1 MDIFILAI
9 AVFLLFEGTVYA
21 LFPEQTKRML
31 ATIILWIQIIS
42 GFWTC
47 HGNFGRNNNMVGL
60 KNIILTKSISK

>member
-31 ATIILWIQIIS
+31 TIIMSIDTNNLRIFGLVMVTSGAIII
-42 GFWTC
+42 WL
-47 HGNFGRNNNMVGL
+47 V
-60 KNIILTKSISK
+60 